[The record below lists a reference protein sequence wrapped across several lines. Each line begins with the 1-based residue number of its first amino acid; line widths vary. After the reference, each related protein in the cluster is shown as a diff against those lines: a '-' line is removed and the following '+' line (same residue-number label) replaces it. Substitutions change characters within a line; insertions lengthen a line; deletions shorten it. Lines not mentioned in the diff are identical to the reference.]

1 MGARPKT
8 RTRPPSECI
17 DRKDKLEWITQED
30 STILVFLPLPDTG
43 RATSP
48 QSKADML
55 DTAQLSGHADVLRN
69 RQLNPPPKQQPLHC
83 QTQPLTHQGETL
95 QKSQGNDLL
104 QEEISPSSHQIV
116 ARIPDTRTVKGR
128 KPTFTQTI
136 PVPTSL
142 DSLKEGLSLLLSIT
156 KQICRILYGGKILDH
171 QATLEAQ
178 GVTKGT
184 TVWLT
189 IGGLL
194 GGADMDWL
202 GHKATGRPKEA
213 PTSTLRQNETFTLS
227 NLNILSARP
236 LITVLAEVGFQPDTT
251 GHWHRDITFR
261 PPR

>member
-1 MGARPKT
+1 MGSHSRKAKKMTYHKRKFHPRYTKYS
-8 RTRPPSECI
+8 SE
-17 DRKDKLEWITQED
+17 
-30 STILVFLPLPDTG
+30 LPDMWT
-43 RATSP
+43 
-48 QSKADML
+48 
-55 DTAQLSGHADVLRN
+55 
-69 RQLNPPPKQQPLHC
+69 
-83 QTQPLTHQGETL
+83 E
-95 QKSQGNDLL
+95 
-104 QEEISPSSHQIV
+104 
-116 ARIPDTRTVKGR
+116 KGR
-128 KPTFTQTI
+128 KPTFTQTM